1 MHLLNS
7 QKPEKAPKR
16 KAQDDP
22 SKLTV
27 ATKKKKKNTAE
38 SSNKRKAG
46 DVVESDKSNK
56 KVRALEN
63 CLQCCL
69 IDTRIRRSSTLGKP
83 NLLKHPT
90 HSNPSPQ
97 RLSKNRQRSVLCPGK
112 ISLHAVLLPCATIHF
127 RRLQCSNSLNCLTR
141 PTTSRQKAVLKQKV
155 STLSISRFVRP
166 SQKKNDARPLLSSD
180 LGDNGPQ
187 HSTMKI
193 CASEFSTCRKSSWTF
208 LSIPPN
214 CRLVLFGTIF

>member
-97 RLSKNRQRSVLCPGK
+97 RLSKN
-112 ISLHAVLLPCATIHF
+112 
-127 RRLQCSNSLNCLTR
+127 
-141 PTTSRQKAVLKQKV
+141 
-155 STLSISRFVRP
+155 
-166 SQKKNDARPLLSSD
+166 
-180 LGDNGPQ
+180 
-187 HSTMKI
+187 
-193 CASEFSTCRKSSWTF
+193 
-208 LSIPPN
+208 
-214 CRLVLFGTIF
+214 